1 MVGTIVG
8 TYRLEELL
16 GDGGLGGVYRA
27 VDGASGKE
35 AAFRMF
41 AREVSADAMLADRL
55 RAMAP
60 SLKKLQHPNIA
71 AFFELVSLG
80 ADLALFLEYVPG
92 ASLERVRQPAGR
104 LETNVSVS
112 CAVQVLRALEFAHS
126 AGVLHHA
133 LRPSNVMVTRQ
144 GTVKVLDFGIGH
156 AFGANRKTR
165 EDRLLTVLA
174 YLAPEQIQNQ
184 PGDAR
189 SDIYS
194 VGVLLYELLTGTL
207 PFDHKSEFALRQAHL
222 SEPPAAPRAVAP
234 GLPEWLDQAVLRA
247 LAKSP
252 ASRYQNATEFRAVLE
267 AALGLSTSR
276 EAAIVRQRDGASAE
290 TFAAA
295 PPIPAPLSS
304 TPAGGAPA
312 GIGTPDIVPLAP
324 PSAALAAGTAETVV
338 AAAPA
343 GGAPAD
349 VRAARAAA
357 VPPAAVPRAVKRSP
371 LVPVA
376 SGVVALGLVA
386 AGAYYWMRGPA
397 SPAPDDVTSAADQT
411 ATVPAPPS
419 APAATAMGA
428 PAGAATESL
437 AAEGPVPSVQPPPP
451 APAGPAAV
459 TLPDAGPVP
468 ARKPQARPSAGQ
480 KPAPP
485 ATAVTVPPAVA
496 TSPPPPAEAA
506 PAALAAAE
514 REKTPDVSYRKVKLI
529 TQAGS
534 SEKSTDVVLLFSD
547 DRLSVTPSGGGSAL
561 RTLQYSEITAASY
574 SKAQRRRLGF
584 IKSAQHLLEIETAG
598 DPLLL
603 RLDNDNFQAILA
615 AIEAR
620 TGQAVSR

>member
-35 AAFRMF
+35 AAFRVF

-55 RAMAP
+55 RAMSPA
-60 SLKKLQHPNIA
+60 LKKLQHPNIA

-80 ADLALFLEYVPG
+80 ADLALFVEYVPG
-92 ASLERVRQPAGR
+92 ASLEHVREPAGR
-104 LETNVSVS
+104 LDTNVSVS
-112 CAVQVLRALEFAHS
+112 CAVQVLRALEASHS

-194 VGVLLYELLTGTL
+194 AGVLLYQLLTGKL
-207 PFDHKSEFALRQAHL
+207 PFDHKTEFALRQAHL
-222 SEPPAAPRAVAP
+222 SEPPAAPRTIVP

-247 LAKSP
+247 LAKNP

-276 EAAIVRQRDGASAE
+276 EAAIVRQRDGAYAE

-295 PPIPAPLSS
+295 PPIP
-304 TPAGGAPA
+304 
-312 GIGTPDIVPLAP
+312 PLAP
-324 PSAALAAGTAETVV
+324 TAAVTGSAPVQSASAVAAPGAGTAETLV

-343 GGAPAD
+343 GRTAAD
-349 VRAARAAA
+349 AVATRAAA
-357 VPPAAVPRAVKRSP
+357 VPPPAVAKASARGP
-371 LVPVA
+371 LIVVA
-376 SGVVALGLVA
+376 SIVVAVGLVA
-386 AGAYYWMRGPA
+386 AGAYVWMRGPA
-397 SPAPDDVTSAADQT
+397 PPAQADVTPEARQAAAAPAPAVTLPAASAAQVPAPAVEPPPPAPPPATASPAATST
-411 ATVPAPPS
+411 PATVPAP
-419 APAATAMGA
+419 G
-428 PAGAATESL
+428 
-437 AAEGPVPSVQPPPP
+437 
-451 APAGPAAV
+451 
-459 TLPDAGPVP
+459 
-468 ARKPQARPSAGQ
+468 RKPQAKPAAAQ
-480 KPAPP
+480 KPAAPVPAPPVP
-485 ATAVTVPPAVA
+485 ATTAPPAVVV
-496 TSPPPPAEAA
+496 SPPAA
-506 PAALAAAE
+506 PAPAAA
-514 REKTPDVSYRKVKLI
+514 KAPDVSYRKVKLI

-534 SEKSTDVVLLFSD
+534 SEKSTDVVLQFSD
-547 DRLSVTPSGGGSAL
+547 DRLSVTPAGGGAAL
-561 RTLQYSEITAASY
+561 RTVRYAEVTAASY
-574 SKAQRRRLGF
+574 SKAEKKRLGF
-584 IKSAQHLLEIETAG
+584 IKSGQHLLALETAG
-598 DPLLL
+598 EPLLL
-603 RLDNDNFQAILA
+603 RLDNDNFQPILA
-615 AIEAR
+615 AVEAR

>member
-55 RAMAP
+55 RAMSPA
-60 SLKKLQHPNIA
+60 LKKLQHPNIA

-80 ADLALFLEYVPG
+80 AELALFLEYVPG
-92 ASLERVRQPAGR
+92 ASLEKVREPAGR
-104 LETNVSVS
+104 LDTNVSVS
-112 CAVQVLRALEFAHS
+112 CAVQVLRALEAAHS

-189 SDIYS
+189 SDLYS
-194 VGVLLYELLTGTL
+194 VGVLLYELLTGKL
-207 PFDHKSEFALRQAHL
+207 PFDHKTEFGLRQAHL
-222 SEPPAAPRAVAP
+222 SEPPAAPRTIVP

-247 LAKSP
+247 LAKNP

-276 EAAIVRQRDGASAE
+276 EAAIVRQRDGAYAE

-295 PPIPAPLSS
+295 PPIP
-304 TPAGGAPA
+304 
-312 GIGTPDIVPLAP
+312 PLAP
-324 PSAALAAGTAETVV
+324 TAAGTGSARVQSAYAVAAPGANTAETVV

-343 GGAPAD
+343 GGTAAD
-349 VRAARAAA
+349 AAATRAAA
-357 VPPAAVPRAVKRSP
+357 APPPAAAKAAARGP
-371 LVPVA
+371 LIVVA
-376 SGVVALGLVA
+376 SIVVALGLVA
-386 AGAYYWMRGPA
+386 AGAYVWMRGPA
-397 SPAPDDVTSAADQT
+397 APAPADVTPAAEQPPA
-411 ATVPAPPS
+411 ATVPAVTLPE
-419 APAATAMGA
+419 APAAQVL
-428 PAGAATESL
+428 PQ
-437 AAEGPVPSVQPPPP
+437 AAEPAPP
-451 APAGPAAV
+451 APASASPAATSTPGTV
-459 TLPDAGPVP
+459 QAPG
-468 ARKPQARPSAGQ
+468 RKPQAKPAAPVSAP
-480 KPAPP
+480 PAPP
-485 ATAVTVPPAVA
+485 AVVV
-496 TSPPPPAEAA
+496 SPPAA
-506 PAALAAAE
+506 PAPAAA
-514 REKTPDVSYRKVKLI
+514 KVPDVSYRKVKLI

-534 SEKSTDVVLLFSD
+534 SEKSTDVVLQFSD
-547 DRLSVTPSGGGSAL
+547 DRLSVTPAGGGAAL
-561 RTLQYSEITAASY
+561 RTVRYAEVTAASY
-574 SKAQRRRLGF
+574 SKAEKKRLGF
-584 IKSAQHLLEIETAG
+584 IKSAQHLLAVETAG
-598 DPLLL
+598 EPLLL
-603 RLDNDNFQAILA
+603 RLDNDNVQPILA

-620 TGQAVSR
+620 TGQVVSR

>member
-1 MVGTIVG
+1 MLGTIVG
-8 TYRLEELL
+8 TYRLETLL
-16 GDGGLGGVYRA
+16 GDGGLGAVYRA
-27 VDGASGKE
+27 VDAASGKE
-35 AAFRMF
+35 AAFRVF
-41 AREVSADAMLADRL
+41 TREVSADAMLADWL

-60 SLKKLQHPNIA
+60 ALKKLQHPNIA

-80 ADLALFLEYVPG
+80 PDLALFLEFVRG
-92 ASLERVRQPAGR
+92 ASLESVRQPGGR

-207 PFDHKSEFALRQAHL
+207 PFDHKTEFALRQAHL
-222 SEPPAAPRAVAP
+222 SEPPAAPRTIAP

-247 LAKSP
+247 LAKNP

-276 EAAIVRQRDGASAE
+276 EAAIVRQRDGAHDQ

-295 PPIPAPLSS
+295 PPIPALSPKPADAAPAWS
-304 TPAGGAPA
+304 AAPAPWPSAFPAAETVASAAPRAPVPPASRRTSLGIIASSVLVLGLAAGGAYLWTRGPE
-312 GIGTPDIVPLAP
+312 PLAP
-324 PSAALAAGTAETVV
+324 ADAMPETEDASADPSPGSGAAEAPPAEAPSLGAAPAETPRPPAPVRKTQAEPVAGQKPQGPAPAGTSKRTVTPPAAAPSAATS
-338 AAAPA
+338 
-343 GGAPAD
+343 
-349 VRAARAAA
+349 A
-357 VPPAAVPRAVKRSP
+357 VPPASK
-371 LVPVA
+371 
-376 SGVVALGLVA
+376 
-386 AGAYYWMRGPA
+386 
-397 SPAPDDVTSAADQT
+397 
-411 ATVPAPPS
+411 
-419 APAATAMGA
+419 
-428 PAGAATESL
+428 
-437 AAEGPVPSVQPPPP
+437 AEK
-451 APAGPAAV
+451 
-459 TLPDAGPVP
+459 LPDM
-468 ARKPQARPSAGQ
+468 
-480 KPAPP
+480 
-485 ATAVTVPPAVA
+485 
-496 TSPPPPAEAA
+496 
-506 PAALAAAE
+506 
-514 REKTPDVSYRKVKLI
+514 SYRKVRLI

-547 DRLSVTPSGGGSAL
+547 DRLSVTPSGGGAAL
-561 RTLQYSEITAASY
+561 RTVRYAEITAASY
-574 SKAQRRRLGF
+574 SKAQKRRLGF
-584 IKSAQHLLEIETAG
+584 IKSAQHLLELETAG
-598 DPLLL
+598 EPLLL
-603 RLDNDNFQAILA
+603 RLDNDNVQAILA
-615 AIEAR
+615 SIEAR